1 MEDITETDDY
11 IFLHITYK
19 GKSEKYIL
27 RKGSDGSFYKVEK
40 DNGVLIKTADLYFWP
55 KWYNN
60 ERLVNYFSA
69 SEILSKR
76 DKITDDNLKE
86 IASSMSDES
95 NPVVVIAT
103 LDK

>member
-1 MEDITETDDY
+1 
-11 IFLHITYK
+11 L
-19 GKSEKYIL
+19 
-27 RKGSDGSFYKVEK
+27 
-40 DNGVLIKTADLYFWP
+40 A
-55 KWYNN
+55 
-60 ERLVNYFSA
+60 NYFSA

-103 LDK
+103 LAK